1 MSSKTF
7 YTGRGDD
14 GYTDLLGARV
24 PKHHPTTEFIGTLD
38 EATSQIGMARAL
50 AGSAR
55 TREALIALQRDLYSM
70 MAELAFVSQDLA
82 EKYRIASGHLER
94 LEETTNRFTNDVEIA
109 REFILP
115 GDTLP
120 GAALDVARVV
130 VRRAERVG
138 TQLAHDGQLHNG
150 MIVAYLN
157 RASSLLFV
165 LARFEDQQA
174 GIDATT
180 AKPKR

>member
-1 MSSKTF
+1 MSSNTF

-50 AGSAR
+50 AASAR
-55 TREALIALQRDLYSM
+55 TRELLIDLQRDLYSM
-70 MAELAFVSQDLA
+70 MAEQAFVSQDLA
-82 EKYRIASGHLER
+82 EKYRITTVHLER
-94 LEETTNRFTNDVEIA
+94 LEKATNALVNDVEIA

-115 GDTLP
+115 GDTVP

-130 VRRAERVG
+130 VRRAERLG
-138 TQLAHDGQLHNG
+138 TQLAHDGRLENG
-150 MIVAYLN
+150 VVVAYLN

-165 LARFEDQQA
+165 LARFEDQLA
-174 GIDATT
+174 GTDSTT
-180 AKPKR
+180 AKVAR